1 MLRDIAY
8 SLMSAGVSIPRPL
21 EENLDRFFY
30 QTYLTA
36 LLKKLKINCV
46 IDVGAN
52 VGSYAKSIRKLGY
65 KAQILSF
72 EPNLEVFAAL
82 QRNLQQDSLWKGY
95 DFALG
100 KEDTSATF
108 NLNSYSELSSFL
120 APKPD
125 MPKTVNSCEVKIRKL
140 DSLLEDILTLVPE
153 PRIFLKMD
161 TQGYD
166 MEVVKGAGKCLDK
179 VLCLQSEISVQ
190 PNYDNIP
197 SYLDAL
203 KYYEFLDFQLVDL
216 FPAFRDPQGC
226 VVEYDCL
233 MVRSQTL
240 S

>member
-1 MLRDIAY
+1 MLRNIAY
-8 SLMSAGVSIPRPL
+8 SLMSAGVKVPRPL

-30 QTYLTA
+30 QTYLID
-36 LLKKLKINCV
+36 LLKKLRINCV

-52 VGSYAKSIRKLGY
+52 IGSYAESIRKLGY
-65 KAQILSF
+65 KEHILSF
-72 EPNLEVFAAL
+72 EPNPEIFGTL
-82 QRNLQQDSLWKGY
+82 QHNLQQDTLWRGY
-95 DFALG
+95 NFALG
-100 KEDTSATF
+100 KEDTTATF

-120 APKPD
+120 VPKAD
-125 MPKTVNSCEVKIRKL
+125 MPKTVNSCEVKIRSL
-140 DSLLEDILTLVPE
+140 DSLLEEILALVPE

-166 MEVVKGAGKCLDK
+166 MEVVKGASKCLDK

-203 KYYEFLDFQLVDL
+203 RYYEYLGFQLVDL

-233 MVRSQTL
+233 MVRSQT
-240 S
+240 SS